1 MKKGISIWAFSEKD
15 LEKCFRTAKRCGYE
29 GVELSFDEAGAISPD
44 TPPAKLLEIRE
55 TAENCG
61 ISLYSL
67 ASGVYW
73 NHSLTADDPAVRKK
87 AETLVKKQL
96 DAAAVLGCD
105 TILVLAGM
113 VAGLSAAG
121 PVVSYDDAYDRSL
134 KALSGLALYAEER
147 RVKIG
152 IENVWNKFLLSPIEM
167 RDFIDK
173 IKSPWVGA
181 YFDVGNVVRDG
192 FPEQWIRIL
201 GRRIVKVHFKD
212 YKRSIGTLDGFVEL
226 LAGDADYG
234 AVMQALREIGYDG
247 WVTPEVFPYI
257 SNSGI
262 LLENTSNA
270 IDYILKNM

>member
-29 GVELSFDEAGAISPD
+29 GVELSFDEAGVISPD

-113 VAGLSAAG
+113 VAGLSAVG
-121 PVVSYDDAYDRSL
+121 PVVSYDAAYDRSL
-134 KALSGLALYAEER
+134 KALSGLALYAEEK

-226 LAGDADYG
+226 LAGDVDYG

-247 WVTPEVFPYI
+247 WVTAEVFPYI